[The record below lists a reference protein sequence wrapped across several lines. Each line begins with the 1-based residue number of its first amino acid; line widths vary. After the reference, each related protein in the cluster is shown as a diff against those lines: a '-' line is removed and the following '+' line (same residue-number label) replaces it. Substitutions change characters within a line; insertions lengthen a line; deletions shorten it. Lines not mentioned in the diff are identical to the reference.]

1 MNGYSG
7 RVLPR
12 KALEQASLTFVL
24 RRRKAQLRGEP
35 RFADSGL
42 SNNLNQ
48 LALPVSGAGPAAA
61 TQSQLVRPPN
71 QRNRELTS

>member
-12 KALEQASLTFVL
+12 KRHWNKRVRTFVL
-24 RRRKAQLRGEP
+24 RRLQAELRGEP

-71 QRNRELTS
+71 QRN